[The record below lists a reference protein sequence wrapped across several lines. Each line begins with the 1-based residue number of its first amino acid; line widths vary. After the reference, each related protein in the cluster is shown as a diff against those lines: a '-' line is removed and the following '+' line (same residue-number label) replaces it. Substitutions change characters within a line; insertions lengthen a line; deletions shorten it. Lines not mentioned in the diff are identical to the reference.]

1 MKPNIY
7 WIGGAKGGVGKS
19 IVSMALVDY
28 LLSRKSTPL
37 LVESDTSNPDVWKM
51 YRETIGCQLLDLDE
65 VDGWIG
71 LVNACDAHPDKIVIV
86 NTAARSNTGVAKFG
100 TTLGESLGELDRAL
114 VAVWAINR
122 QRDSLELLTDFMD
135 AMPKSRVHVLRN
147 LYFGDE
153 SKFELYA
160 ASKTLRPRVEST
172 GGKSLSFPDLADR
185 VADDLYKERM
195 TIAAAVEKLPI
206 GSRRAEETR
215 RWRTGLGETSRVLD
229 LGSSREMEPCARGAP
244 RGDRRRVRRHLRRR
258 GVPHGGARAPAVG
271 NAGAAGRGPG
281 PLRR

>member
-1 MKPNIY
+1 MESNTKPNIY
-7 WIGGAKGGVGKS
+7 WVGGAKGGVGKS
-19 IVSMALVDY
+19 MVSMALVDY

-71 LVNACDAHPDKIVIV
+71 LVNACDAHPDKVVIV

-100 TTLGESLGELDRAL
+100 TTLGESLGELDRSL

-206 GSRRAEETR
+206 GNRAELR
-215 RWRTGLGETSRVLD
+215 RWRTAVARVMAEIVD
-229 LGSSREMEPCARGAP
+229 A
-244 RGDRRRVRRHLRRR
+244 
-258 GVPHGGARAPAVG
+258 
-271 NAGAAGRGPG
+271 
-281 PLRR
+281 

>member
-28 LLSRKSTPL
+28 LLAQKSTPL
-37 LVESDTSNPDVWKM
+37 LIESDTSNPDVWKV
-51 YRETIGCQLLDLDE
+51 YRETITCQLLDLDE
-65 VDGWIG
+65 VDGWIR

-86 NTAARSNTGVAKFG
+86 NTAARSNTGVSKFG
-100 TTLGESLGELDRAL
+100 ATLSESLNELDRSLIAL
-114 VAVWAINR
+114 WAINR
-122 QRDSLELLTDFMD
+122 QRDSMELLTEFMD
-135 AMPKSRVHVLRN
+135 VMPVSRVHVLRN

-160 ASKTLRPRVEST
+160 ASKTLRPRVESA

-195 TIAAAVEKLPI
+195 TIAAAAERLPI
-206 GSRRAEETR
+206 GNRAELR
-215 RWRTGLGETSRVLD
+215 RWR
-229 LGSSREMEPCARGAP
+229 A
-244 RGDRRRVRRHLRRR
+244 
-258 GVPHGGARAPAVG
+258 AVAKVMSEVVDG
-271 NAGAAGRGPG
+271 
-281 PLRR
+281 